1 MKRVYK
7 LTPVREYDVA
17 GVESWLEDMARRG
30 LYLKKFRPLFCT
42 FERGEPGEV
51 RYRLEPHRRVLDDEL
66 PQSML
71 ELYEQFGW
79 DCVDEVNCSM
89 LIFST
94 RNPDAPE
101 LHTDPELQETQWRKL
116 YKSARNGFVANL
128 LLALVI
134 LAFAG
139 YLLLGGG
146 TPVKSLIV
154 TSVFSLALLELWV
167 IAQLMV
173 SIPDLSLLSAAARRL
188 KEGVPLGHRAVYPRR
203 RPWAVPAFLVS
214 LIVLLVMIV
223 GNYILPFTGGGIRP
237 LDEVQNFT
245 PLSLASLE
253 GPGYQPDAY
262 VSVGT
267 DYANFSRQ
275 EHYLLCWHQWEVVE
289 TGKWSED
296 GQWTRMEIQWY
307 DLALPFLARSLAQ
320 EQLEAA
326 TRLEDD
332 IWWTAP
338 TDETRTWN
346 ITQYPGQGLDYLAV
360 AREES
365 GRFQIAAAALD
376 GRTAVVRYTGQ
387 GNLSDHLEE
396 IAAMVHP

>member
-79 DCVDEVNCSM
+79 DCVDEVNRSM

-128 LLALVI
+128 LLALAL
-134 LAFAG
+134 LAFTG
-139 YLLLGGG
+139 YLLLGKG
-146 TPVKSLIV
+146 TPVLSLVEDSILPLV
-154 TSVFSLALLELWV
+154 LLELWV

-173 SIPDLSLLSAAARRL
+173 SIPDLSLLSAAVRRL
-188 KEGVPLGHRAVYPRR
+188 KEGVPLEHRAVYPRR

-214 LIVLLVMIV
+214 LTILLVLIV
-223 GNYILPFTGGGIRP
+223 GNYILPFTGGGLRP
-237 LDEVQNFT
+237 LDEVQDFT
-245 PLSLASLE
+245 PLSLASLWRDQTIS
-253 GPGYQPDAY
+253 PTPMCPTAQTTPT
-262 VSVGT
+262 SVGRST
-267 DYANFSRQ
+267 ICCAGAN
-275 EHYLLCWHQWEVVE
+275 
-289 TGKWSED
+289 
-296 GQWTRMEIQWY
+296 
-307 DLALPFLARSLAQ
+307 
-320 EQLEAA
+320 
-326 TRLEDD
+326 
-332 IWWTAP
+332 
-338 TDETRTWN
+338 
-346 ITQYPGQGLDYLAV
+346 
-360 AREES
+360 
-365 GRFQIAAAALD
+365 GR
-376 GRTAVVRYTGQ
+376 
-387 GNLSDHLEE
+387 
-396 IAAMVHP
+396 